1 MEIVHWNNGVKEL
14 GIWLRAWLRA
24 LMFNDLGESFSF
36 PALGGDELPS
46 ALSTVLVSS
55 VEFSVAG
62 RPNGDCTRGLSSAW
76 PSGGNLKNEGIDGSE
91 SFTPTPFLNTMLSQ
105 THARCKSPS
114 PVITSGVPRPISAW
128 RRLAEPLLWE

>member
-1 MEIVHWNNGVKEL
+1 
-14 GIWLRAWLRA
+14 
-24 LMFNDLGESFSF
+24 MFRDLGKSFSF
-36 PALGGDELPS
+36 PALDVNELPPIELDN
-46 ALSTVLVSS
+46 ALSIGLVSG

-62 RPNGDCTRGLSSAW
+62 IPNGECIRGLSSAW

-105 THARCKSPS
+105 THARCRSPS
-114 PVITSGVPRPISAW
+114 PVITSGVPRPINAW